1 MEARQLAPATR
12 LVLSFGGRQRSL
24 IFADRAEFRVGRDS
38 DCDFQVARPFASR
51 HHARI
56 VCRRQAF
63 WLYDESSN
71 GTFVRNE
78 DESVLYVHRRGVRLW
93 GNGWL
98 SFGEPLTDDSVVNF
112 SHAE

>member
-1 MEARQLAPATR
+1 MQL
-12 LVLSFGGRQRSL
+12 
-24 IFADRAEFRVGRDS
+24 RVGRDADS
-38 DCDFQVARPFASR
+38 DVEVDRPFVSR

-78 DESVLYVHRRGVRLW
+78 DETVVYVHRRSVRLW
-93 GNGWL
+93 GTGWI
-98 SFGEPLTDDSVVNF
+98 SFGEPLTADSVVSF
-112 SHAE
+112 SHVE